1 MKKEEYIPGG
11 NAVISMVN
19 QNHACHLGRVPVVIM
34 HEAEAQQLMEQAF
47 RKQKPVAA
55 EPTRESL
62 ILQLCHGLI
71 PVGICAAWILGAME
85 GLADPVFTGVLTA
98 ACAGWAAVEWK
109 WGKFNAEN

>member
-1 MKKEEYIPGG
+1 MKKEEYIPGD
-11 NAVISMVN
+11 NAIISMVN
-19 QNHACHLGRVPVVIM
+19 QNRACHPGGEPVILM
-34 HEAEAQQLMEQAF
+34 NEDEARQLVEQAF

-71 PVGICAAWILGAME
+71 PVGICATWILGAME